1 MSVLRSISC
10 PILGV
15 GVLAGR
21 GAKTMYAPAV
31 RFVATVAGAALGVV
45 VAPAIEVFVGM
56 TIGMQLANKAADS
69 ILPEAER
76 TDYQSP
82 IDRYVAHRILALN
95 KEGVSK

>member
-15 GVLAGR
+15 GVLLGR
-21 GAKTMYAPAV
+21 GAKAAYAPTV
-31 RFVATVAGAALGVV
+31 RVVATAAGAALGVV
-45 VAPAIEVFVGM
+45 IAPAIEVFVGV

-76 TDYQSP
+76 TNYQSP
-82 IDRYVAHRILALN
+82 IDHYVAHRILALH
-95 KEGVSK
+95 KEEVSK